1 MLFLEIVVNG
11 VGQLLAHVQHVRVFH
26 PASGGGGVA
35 AAAQSLQDHL
45 HVYLAQRT
53 GRHVYAVVLPVQHK
67 GGPDTP
73 DGQQLVGRLG
83 GGHAVDLLFNR
94 GHGDV
99 AVHELGVTDVVGVT
113 SVGTCDYTYRLG
125 SLCLITDFLDFTRS
139 RPASFERE
147 HRQSLHTGMEDVFSP
162 RLNDTLERMILARG
176 LPYSGRTIY
185 ACTEGP
191 RFETA
196 AEVRMLR
203 MLGAQVIGM
212 TIVPEAPL
220 CRDLGLSYTAIGI
233 VANYCTGMTGEVT
246 DQGIDEV
253 MAQRRDDVFDLCF
266 DLIRSADGT

>member
-1 MLFLEIVVNG
+1 MKLAIIGGTNIETLPIPYREQAVSTPYGDVVVFRAALEGGNEVLFLSRHG
-11 VGQLLAHVQHVRVFH
+11 VLYGLDPGQINYRANVF
-26 PASGGGGVA
+26 A
-35 AAAQSLQDHL
+35 L
-45 HVYLAQRT
+45 
-53 GRHVYAVVLPVQHK
+53 
-67 GGPDTP
+67 
-73 DGQQLVGRLG
+73 
-83 GGHAVDLLFNR
+83 
-94 GHGDV
+94 
-99 AVHELGVTDVVGVT
+99 HELGVTDVVGVT

-233 VANYCTGMTGEVT
+233 VANHCTGMTGEVT

>member
-1 MLFLEIVVNG
+1 MKLAIIGGTNIETLPIPYREQAVSTPYGDVVVFRAALEGGNEVLFLSRHG
-11 VGQLLAHVQHVRVFH
+11 VLYGLDPGQINYRANVF
-26 PASGGGGVA
+26 A
-35 AAAQSLQDHL
+35 L
-45 HVYLAQRT
+45 
-53 GRHVYAVVLPVQHK
+53 
-67 GGPDTP
+67 
-73 DGQQLVGRLG
+73 
-83 GGHAVDLLFNR
+83 
-94 GHGDV
+94 
-99 AVHELGVTDVVGVT
+99 HELGVTDVVGVT

-233 VANYCTGMTGEVT
+233 VANYCTGMTCEVT